1 MRRFMLPIA
10 GLTMMALSSAAF
22 AAAPAGF
29 TTLSDG
35 VMEQDSVVGTGPVAQ
50 PGQTV
55 VVMYTGWLY
64 QDGQKG
70 QKFDSSY
77 DRNQPFSFVLGNGQV
92 IAGWDAGVV
101 GMKVGGERTLIIPPD
116 QGYGDQGAGGSIPPG
131 ATLMFDVKLQGVN

>member
-1 MRRFMLPIA
+1 MRRFLLPLA
-10 GLTMMALSSAAF
+10 GVLMMTAVSAAS
-22 AAAPAGF
+22 AAPAGY

-35 VMEQDSVVGTGPVAQ
+35 VMVHDAVVGTGPTAQ

-64 QDGQKG
+64 QNGQKG

-92 IAGWDAGVV
+92 IAGWDAGVT

-116 QGYGDQGAGGSIPPG
+116 QGYGDQGAGGVIPPG